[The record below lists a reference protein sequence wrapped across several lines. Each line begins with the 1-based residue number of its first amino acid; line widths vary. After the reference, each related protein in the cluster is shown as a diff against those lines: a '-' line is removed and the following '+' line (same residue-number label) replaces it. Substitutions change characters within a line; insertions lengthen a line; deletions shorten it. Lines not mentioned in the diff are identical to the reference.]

1 MEELVGLLDT
11 TYFRTGLRL
20 GLVALVIGW
29 ILSLA
34 LGRKRPPLP
43 MGGVLIA
50 AAAVGGLYLVAEPLD
65 SALTGL
71 GLILAGS
78 LVTRFSSI
86 PRWVQPL
93 AVLPGAVWIAAG
105 TPVTELGWVRV
116 LMAILIPLGGYL
128 IADFEMRYDRL
139 GLGVIFFTLAV
150 FGVFASVPDTEEALL
165 LVALVIP
172 ISLLAWPKV
181 RVSLGPEGAYL
192 AVAMFMW
199 VIAAGGGGRPGS
211 IVGATATLGLLL
223 LEPLTVAFKPF
234 AAQAMTWVTERFAAS
249 VMASLP
255 QLFVVV
261 LTSRVAARF
270 EQEWAA
276 LVAVIVVYTV
286 TITAA
291 WMVVARGLDTR
302 QSPS

>member
-11 TYFRTGLRL
+11 IYFRTGLRL
-20 GLVALVIGW
+20 GLAALVAGW

-43 MGGVLIA
+43 IGGLLIA

-65 SALTGL
+65 SAFSGL
-71 GLILAGS
+71 GLILAGA
-78 LVTRFSSI
+78 LITRIASV

-93 AVLPGAVWIAAG
+93 AVLPGAIWIAAG

-116 LMAILIPLGGYL
+116 LMAVLIPLGGYL

-139 GLGVIFFTLAV
+139 GLGVIFFTLAA

-165 LVALVIP
+165 LAALVIP
-172 ISLLAWPKV
+172 VSLLAWPKV

-192 AVAMFMW
+192 AVAMFLW
-199 VIAAGGGGRPGS
+199 VVAAGGGGRPGS
-211 IVGATATLGLLL
+211 IVGASATLGLLL
-223 LEPLTVAFKPF
+223 LEPLVVAFKPF
-234 AAQAMTWVTERFAAS
+234 AAQAMTWVTERFAAA
-249 VMASLP
+249 VMASIP

-270 EQEWAA
+270 EQEWSA
-276 LVAVIVVYTV
+276 LVVVVLVYTATV
-286 TITAA
+286 TAA
-291 WMVVARGLDTR
+291 WMLVARGLDAR